1 MLHIFHDD
9 YFLSKILPITIIFKI
24 IWIIS
29 VIIHFYID
37 KYYNI
42 NNINKI
48 LTTITELVYISYN
61 ILMSVIILYLFKHK
75 GKICISHDVKEY
87 LFIYGILIIIS
98 NIKHLGNIIYTGDI
112 FESFT
117 YIKKYILNNN

>member
-1 MLHIFHDD
+1 MLNIFHDD
-9 YFLSKILPITIIFKI
+9 YFLSKIVPITILFKI

-42 NNINKI
+42 NNINNI

-61 ILMSVIILYLFKHK
+61 ILMSIIILYLFKHK
-75 GKICISHDVKEY
+75 GKICISHKVKDY
-87 LFIYGILIIIS
+87 LFIFGILIIIS
-98 NIKHLGNIIYTGDI
+98 NIKNLGNIIYTGDI
-112 FESFT
+112 FELFT
-117 YIKKYILNNN
+117 YIKKYILHNN